1 MNGFSSDNLTSM
13 IENVKTGAKGS
24 LGKIKME
31 GYNPNN
37 KPAGLENSVN
47 TGASKGLD
55 KQPPMLKE
63 ITAVK
68 TPTSETT
75 PSYVFNSNKSGK
87 ITYGGSF
94 RVLPLQQVLATTP
107 FLSIP

>member
-68 TPTSETT
+68 LLPVKQNQAMCSIPTRVERLAMEGT
-75 PSYVFNSNKSGK
+75 V
-87 ITYGGSF
+87 
-94 RVLPLQQVLATTP
+94 RVLPLQRVLATTP